1 MAPLKTQLIFFEDG
15 FVFLKS
21 FFSFAYSVSIL
32 KLIFL
37 SELPAFFLMILNL
50 SVDIMLLLHMFLW
63 MTNSSRTGE
72 TDRAGNKLS
81 CVSSYLYQYGKL
93 CHKHHME
100 MVCGH
105 CVCSQGI

>member
-1 MAPLKTQLIFFEDG
+1 MAPLKTRLIFFEDG
-15 FVFLKS
+15 FVFHKS
-21 FFSFAYSVSIL
+21 FFSFAYSVSIF

-37 SELPAFFLMILNL
+37 SEFPAFFLMKLNL
-50 SVDIMLLLHMFLW
+50 SVDIMLLWHMFLW
-63 MTNSSRTGE
+63 MTSSSCTGDN
-72 TDRAGNKLS
+72 DRAGNELS
-81 CVSSYLYQYGKL
+81 CVSYYLYQYGKL